1 MAVDASQTD
10 YLLALFES
18 GDMLYN
24 RDVIARGIEDKEPTL
39 ADMTEK
45 AIDILSKN
53 EQGFYLF
60 VEGGKID
67 SAHHSTYAKRALDET
82 AELAKAVE
90 VARKRL
96 SADDT
101 LIVVTA
107 DHSHTLT
114 ISGYPVSKSHFSHFV
129 SGSPNSTFNYFF
141 IFCDKISREPV
152 YSKKIFGKE
161 FIYT

>member
-10 YLLALFES
+10 YLLALFET

-24 RDVIARGIEDKEPTL
+24 RDVISRGLEDREPTL
-39 ADMTEK
+39 AEMTDK

-53 EQGFYLF
+53 EEGFFLF

-90 VARKRL
+90 LARNRL

-107 DHSHTLT
+107 DHSHTMT
-114 ISGYPVSKSHFSHFV
+114 ISGYPV
-129 SGSPNSTFNYFF
+129 NQYYL
-141 IFCDKISREPV
+141 RLR
-152 YSKKIFGKE
+152 
-161 FIYT
+161 